1 MDKFHYK
8 YKKYKQKYNIL
19 KKNSQDINIFNSD
32 LNKNNYEFDNFE
44 IYNNKYKLNKIN
56 SVRNTI
62 SNNSNKELKGFLSF
76 KNNELMIGLKNDNKK
91 IFLGKIFNSPN
102 NNEVEFYNKIYK
114 KSSNYKKYKNTFIN
128 FDKLIINQEK
138 NKFMLIYKL
147 DLPKDIFSITFNNNN
162 KYGFDIKCLNK
173 NILTKNSNKSKEDLF
188 NKSFQIMQNSFSD
201 IKFSGGGIIN
211 NDLFNVFN
219 SLLKDYSKNQINN
232 IILKLENIW
241 SGFVFDNYINMI
253 LIVDNINL
261 SDPFIFKDN
270 NRYMNVFNKDL
281 NEDDIITKLDNF
293 NNIDI
298 ITSDNRK
305 DLSEEQLY
313 KLKNNVNIFT
323 FGFLN
328 LIFAFKSY
336 SITIFNEALNLEEYV
351 RKFRIY
357 HKDDSKSFHHYYKQL
372 L

>member
-8 YKKYKQKYNIL
+8 YKKYKQKYQLL
-19 KKNSQDINIFNSD
+19 KNNSEDINIFYNN
-32 LNKNNYEFDNFE
+32 LNKNNFEFDNFE
-44 IYNNKYKLNKIN
+44 IFNNKYKLSKIN
-56 SVRNTI
+56 SDKNTS
-62 SNNSNKELKGFLSF
+62 SNNSDKELNGFLSL
-76 KNNELMIGLKNDNKK
+76 KNSELMIGLKNENKK
-91 IFLGKIFNSPN
+91 MFLGKIFNSSN
-102 NNEVEFYNKIYK
+102 NNEVEFYNQIYK
-114 KSSNYKKYKNTFIN
+114 KSSKNKKYKNIFIN

-138 NKFMLIYKL
+138 NKFMLIYEL
-147 DLPKDIFSITFNNNN
+147 DLPKDIFSIVFNKNNNF
-162 KYGFDIKCLNK
+162 GFDIKCSK
-173 NILTKNSNKSKEDLF
+173 KIIPSKNSKEYLF
-188 NKSFQIMQNSFSD
+188 NKSFQIMQNSYSD

-211 NDLFNVFN
+211 NNLFNVFD
-219 SLLKDYSKNQINN
+219 SLLKNYNKNQINN

-261 SDPFIFKDN
+261 SDPFVFKDN
-270 NRYMNVFNKDL
+270 NRYMNVFNKEL

-298 ITSDNRK
+298 ITTKHKK
-305 DLSEEQLY
+305 DLSQEQLD
-313 KLKNNVNIFT
+313 KLKDNVNYYT

-336 SITIFNEALNLEEYV
+336 YITISDDNINLEEYV

-357 HKDDSKSFHHYYKQL
+357 HKDDNKSFHHYYKQL